1 MAEKD
6 QIEPFTISI
15 PDSELADL
23 QTRLSLARFPDSIDS
38 AGWDYGAPLD
48 DIQRLTHHWRDKFD
62 WRQAETKLNEMPQ
75 YTTSIQVS
83 SSGDHVH
90 PPLKIHFVHQ
100 RSKNPR
106 AIPLLFVH
114 GWPGS
119 FIEASKIW
127 KKLTDPDAEGSPSFH
142 FIAPS
147 LPNFG
152 FSQGSPKPKFA
163 LAQYAETCHLLMLR
177 LGYTQ
182 YVTQGGDWGFYITR
196 AMSLLFPNHCKATHV
211 NMDQGSAPSWTT
223 HPRLALQHALTP
235 YTERERQGL
244 RRTKWFMDE
253 GSGYRTLQS
262 TKPQTLGYALADSPV
277 GLLAWIYEKL
287 HDWTDDYLW
296 TDDEVC
302 TWVGIYWFSTMGP
315 AASLRIYY
323 ESAHEWEHE
332 CEHAG
337 RVLRDR
343 TTSYIG
349 GNGVKLGLSHSP
361 KELRVLPNTWTRALG
376 DVVFERTHDSGGHFF
391 AYEKPEHLVADVRD
405 MFGRNGGAS
414 GVVEGATGY

>member
-1 MAEKD
+1 MAETD

-62 WRQAETKLNEMPQ
+62 WRQAETRLNEMPQ

-244 RRTKWFMDE
+244 RRTKWFTDE
-253 GSGYRTLQS
+253 GSGYKAVQS
-262 TKPQTLGYALADSPV
+262 TKPRLS
-277 GLLAWIYEKL
+277 
-287 HDWTDDYLW
+287 
-296 TDDEVC
+296 
-302 TWVGIYWFSTMGP
+302 
-315 AASLRIYY
+315 
-323 ESAHEWEHE
+323 
-332 CEHAG
+332 G
-337 RVLRDR
+337 RVLRAR

-361 KELRVLPNTWTRALG
+361 KELRVLPNNWTRVLG

-414 GVVEGATGY
+414 GVVEGAPGY